1 MIIEHPAERER
12 LAQIEADARHSIL
25 LAWAETARE
34 RRIRHEQQLRA
45 ARVSLWGEYRSEDND

>member
-1 MIIEHPAERER
+1 MIIEQPHETER
-12 LAQIEADARHSIL
+12 LAQIEADARRSIL

-45 ARVSLWGEYRSEDND
+45 ARVSLWGEWKDQDND

>member
-12 LAQIEADARHSIL
+12 LAQIEADARRSIL

-45 ARVSLWGEYRSEDND
+45 ARVSLWGEYRSEDNE

>member
-45 ARVSLWGEYRSEDND
+45 ARVSLWGEWSEDND